1 MRCECGVCQL
11 FEKLSGVQSSTRARP
26 PRARPADLPTFGGVE
41 IGGLVFAAVCVVLV
55 AAVPALVARRSAI
68 TQSRE
73 LDRFSPGLRMIRA
86 PEDKNEPRG
95 RATGPLLAPSKE
107 TGRGG
112 GTMERTGAAP
122 RSTERVS
129 PRAVRDIARLRAK
142 RAARLASEAAA
153 SKRRMAASAVFA
165 LATVLLGVGVWA
177 ADLAWVWTAIPGAA
191 LVASLGA
198 SRFAAVRS
206 QREGEREVELLRELR
221 GGAPR
226 ASSPSAEAEG
236 ASSGSAFARSLRR
249 ASSSAGA
256 PRASGNGERRGSS
269 APGAPRVGAQHASG
283 ARAESES
290 PRARDAAPPS
300 YPPASGRSSTRP
312 SLADEAPAGSDAAA
326 AAGIGAAVDAGSDA
340 AVPGGSDAV
349 VPAARTGAAPGLVF
363 NTDVDD
369 AEVVPVSEE
378 ETARAARSLAQSRT
392 WTVVPVPAPTYVMR
406 GRISGRMVHADTD
419 LRGIPKVA
427 ASVPA
432 RPVAATYEGGKRS
445 TEEVV
450 ADQAV
455 ALNLEAVLDSKRAQ

>member
-1 MRCECGVCQL
+1 M
-11 FEKLSGVQSSTRARP
+11 
-26 PRARPADLPTFGGVE
+26 
-41 IGGLVFAAVCVVLV
+41 CVVLV

-177 ADLAWVWTAIPGAA
+177 AGLAWAWAAIPGVA
-191 LVASLGA
+191 LAASLGA

-226 ASSPSAEAEG
+226 ASSPSAQAEG

-256 PRASGNGERRGSS
+256 PGASGNGEKRGSS
-269 APGAPRVGAQHASG
+269 APGAPRAGAQHASG

-300 YPPASGRSSTRP
+300 FPPASGRSSARP

-326 AAGIGAAVDAGSDA
+326 AGAGAAVGAGSGA

-349 VPAARTGAAPGLVF
+349 VPAARAGAVAGGGAPGLVF

-369 AEVVPVSEE
+369 AEIVPVSEE

>member
-1 MRCECGVCQL
+1 
-11 FEKLSGVQSSTRARP
+11 
-26 PRARPADLPTFGGVE
+26 
-41 IGGLVFAAVCVVLV
+41 
-55 AAVPALVARRSAI
+55 
-68 TQSRE
+68 
-73 LDRFSPGLRMIRA
+73 
-86 PEDKNEPRG
+86 
-95 RATGPLLAPSKE
+95 
-107 TGRGG
+107 
-112 GTMERTGAAP
+112 MERTGAAP

-226 ASSPSAEAEG
+226 ASSPAAGAEG
-236 ASSGSAFARSLRR
+236 ASSGSAFMRALRR
-249 ASSSAGA
+249 ASSSV
-256 PRASGNGERRGSS
+256 RASGAAGDGERRRSS
-269 APGAPRVGAQHASG
+269 DPGAPKVGAQHASG
-283 ARAESES
+283 ARAESDS

-300 YPPASGRSSTRP
+300 YPPASGRSSARP
-312 SLADEAPAGSDAAA
+312 SLVDEATTGAEAASAAGAAGTALPSGSDAETPTT
-326 AAGIGAAVDAGSDA
+326 GSGAS
-340 AVPGGSDAV
+340 GGD
-349 VPAARTGAAPGLVF
+349 APGLVF
-363 NTDVDD
+363 NTDVDA

-406 GRISGRMVHADTD
+406 ERISGRMVHADTD

-455 ALNLEAVLDSKRAQ
+455 ALNLDAVLDAKRAQ

>member
-1 MRCECGVCQL
+1 
-11 FEKLSGVQSSTRARP
+11 
-26 PRARPADLPTFGGVE
+26 
-41 IGGLVFAAVCVVLV
+41 
-55 AAVPALVARRSAI
+55 
-68 TQSRE
+68 
-73 LDRFSPGLRMIRA
+73 
-86 PEDKNEPRG
+86 
-95 RATGPLLAPSKE
+95 
-107 TGRGG
+107 
-112 GTMERTGAAP
+112 MERTGAAP

-256 PRASGNGERRGSS
+256 PGASGNGEKRGSS
-269 APGAPRVGAQHASG
+269 APGAPRVGDQRASG

-300 YPPASGRSSTRP
+300 YPPASGRSSARP
-312 SLADEAPAGSDAAA
+312 SLADEAPAGA
-326 AAGIGAAVDAGSDA
+326 GAAVGAGSGA

-349 VPAARTGAAPGLVF
+349 VPAARAGVVAGGGAPGLVF

>member
-1 MRCECGVCQL
+1 
-11 FEKLSGVQSSTRARP
+11 
-26 PRARPADLPTFGGVE
+26 
-41 IGGLVFAAVCVVLV
+41 
-55 AAVPALVARRSAI
+55 
-68 TQSRE
+68 
-73 LDRFSPGLRMIRA
+73 
-86 PEDKNEPRG
+86 
-95 RATGPLLAPSKE
+95 
-107 TGRGG
+107 
-112 GTMERTGAAP
+112 MERTGAAP

-206 QREGEREVELLRELR
+206 QRENEREVELLRELR

-226 ASSPSAEAEG
+226 ASSPAAGAEG
-236 ASSGSAFARSLRR
+236 ASSGSAFMRALRR
-249 ASSSAGA
+249 ASSSV
-256 PRASGNGERRGSS
+256 RASGAAGDGERRRSS
-269 APGAPRVGAQHASG
+269 DPGAPKVGAQHASG
-283 ARAESES
+283 ARAESDS

-300 YPPASGRSSTRP
+300 YPPASGRSSARP
-312 SLADEAPAGSDAAA
+312 SLVDEATTGAEAAS
-326 AAGIGAAVDAGSDA
+326 AAGAGAAVGAGSAA

-349 VPAARTGAAPGLVF
+349 VPAARAGAVAGGGAPGLVF

>member
-1 MRCECGVCQL
+1 
-11 FEKLSGVQSSTRARP
+11 
-26 PRARPADLPTFGGVE
+26 
-41 IGGLVFAAVCVVLV
+41 
-55 AAVPALVARRSAI
+55 
-68 TQSRE
+68 
-73 LDRFSPGLRMIRA
+73 
-86 PEDKNEPRG
+86 
-95 RATGPLLAPSKE
+95 
-107 TGRGG
+107 
-112 GTMERTGAAP
+112 MERTGAAP

-177 ADLAWVWTAIPGAA
+177 AGLAWAWAAVPGVA
-191 LVASLGA
+191 LAASLGA
-198 SRFAAVRS
+198 SRFAAIHS
-206 QREGEREVELLRELR
+206 QRENEREVELLRELR

-226 ASSPSAEAEG
+226 ASSPTAEG
-236 ASSGSAFARSLRR
+236 ASSGSAFARALRR
-249 ASSSAGA
+249 ASSGV
-256 PRASGNGERRGSS
+256 RASGAAGDGERRRSS
-269 APGAPRVGAQHASG
+269 DPGAPKVGAQHASG
-283 ARAESES
+283 ARAESDS

-300 YPPASGRSSTRP
+300 YPPASGRSSARP
-312 SLADEAPAGSDAAA
+312 SLVDEADTGSEAASAAGAAGTALPSGSDAEGPTAGSG
-326 AAGIGAAVDAGSDA
+326 AAGGDS
-340 AVPGGSDAV
+340 
-349 VPAARTGAAPGLVF
+349 PGLVF
-363 NTDVDD
+363 NTDVDA

-406 GRISGRMVHADTD
+406 GRISGRMK
-419 LRGIPKVA
+419 GA

-455 ALNLEAVLDSKRAQ
+455 ALNLDAVLDAKRAQ

>member
-1 MRCECGVCQL
+1 
-11 FEKLSGVQSSTRARP
+11 
-26 PRARPADLPTFGGVE
+26 
-41 IGGLVFAAVCVVLV
+41 
-55 AAVPALVARRSAI
+55 
-68 TQSRE
+68 
-73 LDRFSPGLRMIRA
+73 
-86 PEDKNEPRG
+86 
-95 RATGPLLAPSKE
+95 
-107 TGRGG
+107 
-112 GTMERTGAAP
+112 MERTGAAP

-153 SKRRMAASAVFA
+153 AKRRMAASAVFA
-165 LATVLLGVGVWA
+165 LATVILGVGVWA
-177 ADLAWVWTAIPGAA
+177 AGLAWAWAAIPGVA
-191 LVASLGA
+191 LAASLGA

-206 QREGEREVELLRELR
+206 QRENKREVELLRELR

-226 ASSPSAEAEG
+226 ASSPSVSAEG
-236 ASSGSAFARSLRR
+236 ASGGSAFARTLRR
-249 ASSSAGA
+249 APSSAGA
-256 PRASGNGERRGSS
+256 PGASGDGERRGSS
-269 APGAPRVGAQHASG
+269 APGAPRVGAQHASA
-283 ARAESES
+283 ARTESAS

-300 YPPASGRSSTRP
+300 YPPASGRSSARP
-312 SLADEAPAGSDAAA
+312 SLADEAPAGSDAAV
-326 AAGIGAAVDAGSDA
+326 AAGAGAAVDAGSDA
-340 AVPGGSDAV
+340 AVTSGSDAV
-349 VPAARTGAAPGLVF
+349 VPAARAEAAAGGDAPGLVF

-427 ASVPA
+427 ASSVPA

>member
-1 MRCECGVCQL
+1 
-11 FEKLSGVQSSTRARP
+11 
-26 PRARPADLPTFGGVE
+26 
-41 IGGLVFAAVCVVLV
+41 
-55 AAVPALVARRSAI
+55 
-68 TQSRE
+68 
-73 LDRFSPGLRMIRA
+73 
-86 PEDKNEPRG
+86 
-95 RATGPLLAPSKE
+95 
-107 TGRGG
+107 
-112 GTMERTGAAP
+112 MERTGAAP

-153 SKRRMAASAVFA
+153 AKRRMAASAVFA
-165 LATVLLGVGVWA
+165 LATILLGVGVWA
-177 ADLAWVWTAIPGAA
+177 ADLAWVWAAVPGAA
-191 LVASLGA
+191 LAASLGA

-221 GGAPR
+221 GGAPS
-226 ASSPSAEAEG
+226 APSPTAEAGG
-236 ASSGSAFARSLRR
+236 ASGGSAFARALRR
-249 ASSSAGA
+249 ASSSVGA
-256 PRASGNGERRGSS
+256 PGAAGNGGRRGSS

-283 ARAESES
+283 TRAESDS
-290 PRARDAAPPS
+290 PRARDDAPPS
-300 YPPASGRSSTRP
+300 YPPASGRSSARP

-326 AAGIGAAVDAGSDA
+326 AASAGAPDGAGSDA
-340 AVPGGSDAV
+340 AVRGGSDAA
-349 VPAARTGAAPGLVF
+349 VPAVETGAAAGGAAPGLVF

-369 AEVVPVSEE
+369 AQVVPVSEE

-455 ALNLEAVLDSKRAQ
+455 ALNLEAVLDAKRAQ

>member
-1 MRCECGVCQL
+1 
-11 FEKLSGVQSSTRARP
+11 
-26 PRARPADLPTFGGVE
+26 
-41 IGGLVFAAVCVVLV
+41 
-55 AAVPALVARRSAI
+55 
-68 TQSRE
+68 
-73 LDRFSPGLRMIRA
+73 
-86 PEDKNEPRG
+86 
-95 RATGPLLAPSKE
+95 
-107 TGRGG
+107 
-112 GTMERTGAAP
+112 MERTGAAP

-153 SKRRMAASAVFA
+153 AKRRMAASAVFA
-165 LATVLLGVGVWA
+165 LATVILGVGVWA
-177 ADLAWVWTAIPGAA
+177 AGLAWTWAAIPGVA
-191 LVASLGA
+191 LAASLGA

-206 QREGEREVELLRELR
+206 QRENKREVELLRELR

-226 ASSPSAEAEG
+226 ASSPSASAEG
-236 ASSGSAFARSLRR
+236 ASGGSAFARTLRR
-249 ASSSAGA
+249 APSSAGA
-256 PRASGNGERRGSS
+256 PGASGDGERRGSS
-269 APGAPRVGAQHASG
+269 APGAPRVGAQHASASA
-283 ARAESES
+283 ARTESAS

-300 YPPASGRSSTRP
+300 YPPASARP
-312 SLADEAPAGSDAAA
+312 SLADEAPAGSDAAV
-326 AAGIGAAVDAGSDA
+326 AAGAGAAVDAGSDA
-340 AVPGGSDAV
+340 AVTGGSDAV
-349 VPAARTGAAPGLVF
+349 VPAARAEAAAGGDAPGLVF

-427 ASVPA
+427 ASSVPA

>member
-1 MRCECGVCQL
+1 
-11 FEKLSGVQSSTRARP
+11 
-26 PRARPADLPTFGGVE
+26 
-41 IGGLVFAAVCVVLV
+41 
-55 AAVPALVARRSAI
+55 
-68 TQSRE
+68 
-73 LDRFSPGLRMIRA
+73 
-86 PEDKNEPRG
+86 
-95 RATGPLLAPSKE
+95 
-107 TGRGG
+107 
-112 GTMERTGAAP
+112 MERTGAAP

-256 PRASGNGERRGSS
+256 PGASGNGEKRGSS
-269 APGAPRVGAQHASG
+269 APGAPRVGDQRASG

-300 YPPASGRSSTRP
+300 YPPASGRSSARP
-312 SLADEAPAGSDAAA
+312 SLADEAPAGSDA
-326 AAGIGAAVDAGSDA
+326 
-340 AVPGGSDAV
+340 V
-349 VPAARTGAAPGLVF
+349 VPAARAGVVAGGGAPGLVF

>member
-1 MRCECGVCQL
+1 
-11 FEKLSGVQSSTRARP
+11 
-26 PRARPADLPTFGGVE
+26 
-41 IGGLVFAAVCVVLV
+41 
-55 AAVPALVARRSAI
+55 
-68 TQSRE
+68 
-73 LDRFSPGLRMIRA
+73 
-86 PEDKNEPRG
+86 
-95 RATGPLLAPSKE
+95 
-107 TGRGG
+107 
-112 GTMERTGAAP
+112 MERTGAAP

-153 SKRRMAASAVFA
+153 AKRRMAASAVFA

-177 ADLAWVWTAIPGAA
+177 AGLAWAWAAVPGVA
-191 LVASLGA
+191 LAASLGA
-198 SRFAAVRS
+198 SRFAAIRS
-206 QREGEREVELLRELR
+206 QRENEREVELLRELR

-226 ASSPSAEAEG
+226 ASSPTAEAEG
-236 ASSGSAFARSLRR
+236 ASSGSAFARALRR
-249 ASSSAGA
+249 ASSGV
-256 PRASGNGERRGSS
+256 RASGAAGDGERRRSSDPS
-269 APGAPRVGAQHASG
+269 APKVGAQHASG
-283 ARAESES
+283 ARAESDS

-300 YPPASGRSSTRP
+300 YPPASGRSSARP
-312 SLADEAPAGSDAAA
+312 SLVDEADTGSEAASAAGAAGTALPSGSDAEGPTAGSG
-326 AAGIGAAVDAGSDA
+326 AAGGDS
-340 AVPGGSDAV
+340 
-349 VPAARTGAAPGLVF
+349 PGLVF
-363 NTDVDD
+363 NTDVDA

-406 GRISGRMVHADTD
+406 ERISGRMVHADTD

-455 ALNLEAVLDSKRAQ
+455 ALNLDAVLDAKRAQ

>member
-1 MRCECGVCQL
+1 
-11 FEKLSGVQSSTRARP
+11 
-26 PRARPADLPTFGGVE
+26 
-41 IGGLVFAAVCVVLV
+41 
-55 AAVPALVARRSAI
+55 
-68 TQSRE
+68 
-73 LDRFSPGLRMIRA
+73 
-86 PEDKNEPRG
+86 
-95 RATGPLLAPSKE
+95 
-107 TGRGG
+107 
-112 GTMERTGAAP
+112 MERTGAAP

-256 PRASGNGERRGSS
+256 PGASGNGERRGSPT
-269 APGAPRVGAQHASG
+269 PGAPRVGAQRASG

-300 YPPASGRSSTRP
+300 YPPASGRSSARP

-326 AAGIGAAVDAGSDA
+326 AGAVAG
-340 AVPGGSDAV
+340 GG
-349 VPAARTGAAPGLVF
+349 APGLVF

>member
-1 MRCECGVCQL
+1 M
-11 FEKLSGVQSSTRARP
+11 
-26 PRARPADLPTFGGVE
+26 
-41 IGGLVFAAVCVVLV
+41 CVVLV

-256 PRASGNGERRGSS
+256 PGASGNGERRGSP
-269 APGAPRVGAQHASG
+269 APGAPRVGDQRASG

-300 YPPASGRSSTRP
+300 YPPASGRSSARP

-326 AAGIGAAVDAGSDA
+326 AGAGAGSGA

-349 VPAARTGAAPGLVF
+349 VPAARAGAVAGGGAPGLVF

>member
-1 MRCECGVCQL
+1 
-11 FEKLSGVQSSTRARP
+11 
-26 PRARPADLPTFGGVE
+26 
-41 IGGLVFAAVCVVLV
+41 
-55 AAVPALVARRSAI
+55 
-68 TQSRE
+68 
-73 LDRFSPGLRMIRA
+73 
-86 PEDKNEPRG
+86 
-95 RATGPLLAPSKE
+95 
-107 TGRGG
+107 
-112 GTMERTGAAP
+112 MERTGAAP

-256 PRASGNGERRGSS
+256 PGASGNREKRGSS
-269 APGAPRVGAQHASG
+269 APGAPRVGDQRASG
-283 ARAESES
+283 AREESES

-300 YPPASGRSSTRP
+300 YPPASGRSSARP
-312 SLADEAPAGSDAAA
+312 SLADEVPAGSDAAA
-326 AAGIGAAVDAGSDA
+326 GAAVGAGSGA

-349 VPAARTGAAPGLVF
+349 VPAARAGAVAGGGAPGLVF

>member
-1 MRCECGVCQL
+1 
-11 FEKLSGVQSSTRARP
+11 
-26 PRARPADLPTFGGVE
+26 
-41 IGGLVFAAVCVVLV
+41 
-55 AAVPALVARRSAI
+55 
-68 TQSRE
+68 
-73 LDRFSPGLRMIRA
+73 
-86 PEDKNEPRG
+86 
-95 RATGPLLAPSKE
+95 
-107 TGRGG
+107 
-112 GTMERTGAAP
+112 MERTGAAP

-256 PRASGNGERRGSS
+256 P
-269 APGAPRVGAQHASG
+269 GAPRAGDQRASG

-300 YPPASGRSSTRP
+300 FPPASGRSSARP

-326 AAGIGAAVDAGSDA
+326 AGAGAAVGAGSAA

-349 VPAARTGAAPGLVF
+349 VPAARAGAVAGGGAPGLVF

>member
-1 MRCECGVCQL
+1 
-11 FEKLSGVQSSTRARP
+11 
-26 PRARPADLPTFGGVE
+26 
-41 IGGLVFAAVCVVLV
+41 
-55 AAVPALVARRSAI
+55 
-68 TQSRE
+68 
-73 LDRFSPGLRMIRA
+73 
-86 PEDKNEPRG
+86 
-95 RATGPLLAPSKE
+95 
-107 TGRGG
+107 
-112 GTMERTGAAP
+112 MERTGAAP

-165 LATVLLGVGVWA
+165 LTTVLLGVGVWA

-226 ASSPSAEAEG
+226 ASSPTAEAEA

-249 ASSSAGA
+249 APSSAGA
-256 PRASGNGERRGSS
+256 PGASGNGERRGAP
-269 APGAPRVGAQHASG
+269 APGAPRVGDQRASG

-300 YPPASGRSSTRP
+300 YPPASGRSSARP
-312 SLADEAPAGSDAAA
+312 SLADEAPAGSDA
-326 AAGIGAAVDAGSDA
+326 
-340 AVPGGSDAV
+340 V
-349 VPAARTGAAPGLVF
+349 VPAARAGAVAGGGAPGLVF

>member
-1 MRCECGVCQL
+1 
-11 FEKLSGVQSSTRARP
+11 
-26 PRARPADLPTFGGVE
+26 
-41 IGGLVFAAVCVVLV
+41 
-55 AAVPALVARRSAI
+55 
-68 TQSRE
+68 
-73 LDRFSPGLRMIRA
+73 
-86 PEDKNEPRG
+86 
-95 RATGPLLAPSKE
+95 
-107 TGRGG
+107 
-112 GTMERTGAAP
+112 MERTGAAP

-165 LATVLLGVGVWA
+165 LATVLLGIGVWA

-256 PRASGNGERRGSS
+256 PGASGNGEKRGSS

>member
-1 MRCECGVCQL
+1 
-11 FEKLSGVQSSTRARP
+11 
-26 PRARPADLPTFGGVE
+26 
-41 IGGLVFAAVCVVLV
+41 
-55 AAVPALVARRSAI
+55 
-68 TQSRE
+68 
-73 LDRFSPGLRMIRA
+73 
-86 PEDKNEPRG
+86 
-95 RATGPLLAPSKE
+95 
-107 TGRGG
+107 
-112 GTMERTGAAP
+112 MERTGAAP

-256 PRASGNGERRGSS
+256 PGASGNGEKRGSS
-269 APGAPRVGAQHASG
+269 APGAPRVGDQRASG

-300 YPPASGRSSTRP
+300 YPPASGRSSARP
-312 SLADEAPAGSDAAA
+312 SLADEAPAGA
-326 AAGIGAAVDAGSDA
+326 GAAVGAGSGA

-349 VPAARTGAAPGLVF
+349 VPAARAGAVAGGGAPGLVF

>member
-1 MRCECGVCQL
+1 
-11 FEKLSGVQSSTRARP
+11 
-26 PRARPADLPTFGGVE
+26 
-41 IGGLVFAAVCVVLV
+41 
-55 AAVPALVARRSAI
+55 
-68 TQSRE
+68 
-73 LDRFSPGLRMIRA
+73 
-86 PEDKNEPRG
+86 
-95 RATGPLLAPSKE
+95 
-107 TGRGG
+107 
-112 GTMERTGAAP
+112 MERTGAAP

-165 LATVLLGVGVWA
+165 LATVFLGVGVWA

-256 PRASGNGERRGSS
+256 PGASGNGEKRGSS
-269 APGAPRVGAQHASG
+269 APGAPRAGAQHASG

-300 YPPASGRSSTRP
+300 FPPASGRSSARP

-326 AAGIGAAVDAGSDA
+326 AGAGAGSGA

-349 VPAARTGAAPGLVF
+349 VPAARAGAVAGGGAPGLVF

>member
-1 MRCECGVCQL
+1 
-11 FEKLSGVQSSTRARP
+11 
-26 PRARPADLPTFGGVE
+26 
-41 IGGLVFAAVCVVLV
+41 
-55 AAVPALVARRSAI
+55 
-68 TQSRE
+68 
-73 LDRFSPGLRMIRA
+73 
-86 PEDKNEPRG
+86 
-95 RATGPLLAPSKE
+95 
-107 TGRGG
+107 
-112 GTMERTGAAP
+112 MERTGAAP

-226 ASSPSAEAEG
+226 ASSPTAEAEG

-256 PRASGNGERRGSS
+256 PGASGNGEKRGSS
-269 APGAPRVGAQHASG
+269 APGAPRVGDQRASG

-290 PRARDAAPPS
+290 PCARDAAPPS
-300 YPPASGRSSTRP
+300 YPPASGRSSARP

-326 AAGIGAAVDAGSDA
+326 GAAVGAGSGA

-349 VPAARTGAAPGLVF
+349 VPAARAGAVAGGGAPGLVF